1 MDWYRSNC
9 GFRYTG
15 FYLAP
20 APSHQNTSWMNRR
33 EYLAAQAWGFLP
45 VYVGLQIG
53 SPKLRAAAAARHGR
67 EAVRL
72 MDQSGFHTQ
81 TICYL
86 DLEDGTEPSGDF
98 ARYISAWVGAVTNA
112 S

>member
-33 EYLAAQAWGFLP
+33 EYLAAQAWGLP
-45 VYVGLQIG
+45 CCTAEASAHVEV
-53 SPKLRAAAAARHGR
+53 ARGR
-67 EAVRL
+67 SS
-72 MDQSGFHTQ
+72 DDDDG
-81 TICYL
+81 
-86 DLEDGTEPSGDF
+86 DLEAF
-98 ARYISAWVGAVTNA
+98 
-112 S
+112 